1 MTNEAEVYQQLD
13 QLDRVLEDLRRAII
27 STDSESLVEHS
38 STLQNVVNQL
48 ERHYDDLNDPNQR
61 VTEGVVNR
69 LQKLRRNLVGIGT
82 LLQLSRAKAADLLE
96 LMLGGSQR
104 QDTYTQNGQLGLS
117 ASGGRS
123 VKA

>member
-104 QDTYTQNGQLGLS
+104 QETYTQNGQLGLS